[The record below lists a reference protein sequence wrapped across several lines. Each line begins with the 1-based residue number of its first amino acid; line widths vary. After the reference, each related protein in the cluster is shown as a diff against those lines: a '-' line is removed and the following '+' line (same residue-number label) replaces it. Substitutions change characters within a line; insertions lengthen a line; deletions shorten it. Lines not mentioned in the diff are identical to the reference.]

1 MGWIGVSI
9 KLSGLDEMLT
19 KVESAGNDVDEACK
33 AAVNAAA
40 PIVEKS
46 MKDGAERHTKGHGKY
61 GTGTVYNAIEAEP
74 AKQVGNY
81 VYANVG
87 IDLEKHP
94 EAVHAIYQ
102 EYGDGHSK
110 QFPDPFIRPAFDTN
124 KNAIRAAERMELK
137 ARGMPID

>member
-9 KLSGLDEMLT
+9 KLSGLDEMLA

-61 GTGTVYNAIEAEP
+61 GTGAVLNAIESEP